1 MSSILKVS
9 EIQDPT
15 NGNSALTIDSSGRVL
30 LPAVPCCHVRLT
42 TANSQDTSNP
52 YTTTGTDIKFDSV
65 LLNQGSCYSASTGQF
80 TCPVAGVY
88 AAEVQFLSNAAT
100 TTNHQILLK
109 HNSSNAHLGYNGVDT
124 QHVELHAFALIDC
137 AVNDTISVHLSS
149 GSIYIDAPGAFSAF
163 TVRLVG

>member
-1 MSSILKVS
+1 MASIINVDKIRATGSTTDGLVV
-9 EIQDPT
+9 
-15 NGNSALTIDSSGRVL
+15 DSSGRVQ
-30 LPAVPCCHVRLT
+30 LPAIPCCHVRLT

-52 YTTTGTDIKFDSV
+52 YTTTGTNIKFDAV
-65 LLNQGSCYSASTGQF
+65 DVNQGSCYSTSTGEF

-109 HNSSNAHLGYNGVDT
+109 HNSSNAHIGYNGVDT

-137 AVNDTISVHLSS
+137 AVNDTISVHLGS
-149 GSIYIDAPGAFSAF
+149 GSIYIDANGAYSSF